1 MPHKGNQS
9 DFCILNIKNTIR
21 VQREPTHTGSM
32 ASLGPVLDPIG
43 SFKKA
48 LGLVKFFQAFVL
60 QLLHN
65 AFSKNS
71 KCYNTLFFAIVVL
84 YLPTG
89 PLN

>member
-48 LGLVKFFQAFVL
+48 LGLIKFFQAFFYNCYTMHFLNLLNVTIIFFSL
-60 QLLHN
+60 LLYFTYQLD
-65 AFSKNS
+65 
-71 KCYNTLFFAIVVL
+71 
-84 YLPTG
+84 P
-89 PLN
+89 